1 MIAII
6 DYDAGNVKNVSKAL
20 TYLGFDCLLTDSS
33 EKISAADKI
42 LLPGVGNFG
51 DCMEKLK
58 ARRLD
63 RLICELVNEGKPFL
77 GICLGMQ
84 LLYESSEESPGAA
97 GLGLLKGS
105 VRRFPDMGLKIP
117 HIGFN
122 SIMPTPG
129 CSAFNGLQ
137 NEPYYYFVH
146 SYYCDTED
154 RNAVAARAQY
164 GIEFDCAVQRD
175 NIFAFQFHP
184 EKSGET
190 GLKTLANVLAK

>member
-6 DYDAGNVKNVSKAL
+6 DYDAGNVKNVQKAL
-20 TYLGFDCLLTDSS
+20 EYLGFECSLTDDAGI
-33 EKISAADKI
+33 ISAADKI
-42 LLPGVGNFG
+42 VLPGVGNFG
-51 DCMEKLK
+51 DCMEKLR

-63 RLICELVNEGKPFL
+63 ELICELVNKGRPFV

-84 LLYESSEESPGAA
+84 LLYESSEESPGVK

-105 VRRFPDMGLKIP
+105 VKRFPETGLKIP

-122 SIMPTPG
+122 SIMPTEG
-129 CSAFNGLQ
+129 CTAFDGLGAD
-137 NEPYYYFVH
+137 PFYYFVH

-154 RNAVAARAQY
+154 RSAVAARAVY

-175 NIFAFQFHP
+175 NIFASQFHP
-184 EKSGET
+184 EKSGVT
-190 GLKTLANVLAK
+190 GLKTLENVLR